1 MAAIGSRILAPI
13 AVSLALFFVGVQS
26 AAFEISG
33 SKWKG
38 GKTDFYVSLTGESP
52 SGIAWHDSFL
62 AAIADWDDDTVF
74 DFNVIEQA
82 IDPCLE
88 DGLNSV
94 DFTDEVCGSEYG
106 ASTLAVTLRRL
117 SSTLLGEPNIFEA
130 DIVINSDVRYDIYDG
145 LLYPGSNR
153 RIDFRRVAIHELG
166 HVIGLEHESRE
177 LAIMAPTIGDIDRPT
192 EDDFAGVDAL
202 YTAFE
207 SCTQNTLVLGTRSNS
222 LADGDCTV
230 AQITAGGTDFSYI
243 DLYRI
248 DLEKAATLS
257 LTMTSSALDSVLL
270 ISDLNLTVI
279 DYDDKSVEGCSSTL
293 TRQLDPG
300 SYLVLANTFDKQVD
314 PACVTEGDYSLTA
327 HYQSGYPLPLGAAI
341 STSDTP
347 ARGIIT
353 GAASNSSG
361 AFYQT
366 RFSADESIK
375 VNGEI
380 AIAAQDIGEAGF
392 VVAAALTGD
401 QVFALNSAGI
411 FVERANNASP
421 FPKHRTGKLRAIE
434 TVLMLDAVIPESL
447 GITELDV
454 DFLLGYGLDS
464 DPSTIFYNSTPIKMV
479 IEPSSP

>member
-1 MAAIGSRILAPI
+1 MAATGAKFFLPI
-13 AVSLALFFVGVQS
+13 AASLALLFVGVQS
-26 AAFEISG
+26 TAFEISG

-52 SGIAWHDSFL
+52 SDIAWHDSFI

-74 DFNVIEQA
+74 DFNVIEQY

-88 DGLNSV
+88 DGRNSV
-94 DFTDEVCGSEYG
+94 DFTEEVCGSEYG
-106 ASTLAVTLRRL
+106 ANTLAVTLRRL
-117 SSTLLGEPNIFEA
+117 QLTTLGQPDIFEA
-130 DIVINSDVRYDIYDG
+130 DVVINSDLSYDIYDG
-145 LLYPGSNR
+145 FLDPDTNR
-153 RIDFRRVAIHELG
+153 GIDFRRVAIHELG

-192 EDDFAGVDAL
+192 ADDLAGVDAL
-202 YTAFE
+202 YGALGR
-207 SCTQNTLVLGTRSNS
+207 CTQTTLVLGTVTNS
-222 LADGDCTV
+222 LVDGDCTV
-230 AQITAGGTDFSYI
+230 AQITAGGSDFSYI

-270 ISDLNLTVI
+270 ISDLDLTVI
-279 DYDDKSVEGCSSTL
+279 DYDDKLAEGCSSTL

-327 HYQSGYPLPLGAAI
+327 HYKSGYPLPLGAAI

-353 GAASNSSG
+353 GAASNSNG

-366 RFSADESIK
+366 RFSADDSIK

-380 AIAAQDIGEAGF
+380 AVAAQDIGEAGF

-401 QVFALNSAGI
+401 QVFALNSAGN
-411 FVERANNASP
+411 FVERVNNSSP
-421 FPKHRTGKLRAIE
+421 FPKHRTGELRAIE
-434 TVLMLDAVIPESL
+434 TVLMLNAVIPQSL

-454 DFLLGYGLDS
+454 DFLLGYGVDS

-479 IEPSSP
+479 IEPSTP